1 MKETFDLFSFNKPER
16 FAPLAD
22 RFRPETLSE
31 FIGQKHLV
39 GEGRLLRR
47 AILAKKL
54 QSCIFWGPPGCGKTT
69 LAGTTGRFLKS

>member
-47 AILAKKL
+47 AILAKPPCHGPL
-54 QSCIFWGPPGCGKTT
+54 TYGHQSHAERNMNQIGG
-69 LAGTTGRFLKS
+69 